1 MNIQFCNHNT
11 NYYPLVFSAVS
22 QLPNNTLASRQE
34 LYGRARLGLAEKHRG
49 QKSLKR
55 ELRSLEFA
63 IHSVEKSPRTVLE
76 NHGSTPLLI
85 LSVFFPRLWLIDI
98 TGMSLF
104 WVVRPWYR
112 VLIRGRYLPNEHHG
126 FIDGAKMRIEEAI
139 PSAKRYFENDRYRFV
154 TGLLCGCVL
163 VGTVW
168 GAWAWSAKEAKRTP
182 YESVAYDYCLVEQ
195 HGNTVVCDAGMRI
208 LRLNASRG
216 ESN

>member
-1 MNIQFCNHNT
+1 MWRYRQADT

-22 QLPNNTLASRQE
+22 QLPNNTPASRKE
-34 LYGRARLGLAEKHRG
+34 LYGRARSGLAEKHHG

-76 NHGSTPLLI
+76 NPGSTSLLI
-85 LSVFFPRLWLIDI
+85 LSVLLPQLWLIDVAS
-98 TGMSLF
+98 MALF

-112 VLIRGRYLPNEHHG
+112 VLIRGRYLPSEHHD

-139 PSAKRYFENDRYRFV
+139 PSAKRYFGNDRYRFV

-163 VGTVW
+163 IGTVW
-168 GAWAWSAKEAKRTP
+168 GAWAWSTQEAERTP
-182 YESVAYDYCLVEQ
+182 WESAAYDYCLMEKD
-195 HGNTVVCDAGMRI
+195 GNTVACEARLRI
-208 LRLNASRG
+208 LRRYNASHG
-216 ESN
+216 KAE